1 MIFFFCTV
9 LEVCKDVL
17 CCCLCT
23 TVWEDKLKSELEHR
37 VPLPGRR
44 PVWIAVPLLV
54 HGFFFFNILK
64 KVHPFGSQLHTRQG
78 LGMIK
83 LLESRTTLS
92 RF

>member
-17 CCCLCT
+17 CGCLCT

-54 HGFFFFNILK
+54 HGFFLLRFELK
-64 KVHPFGSQLHTRQG
+64 RYRKQIPTPIFCC
-78 LGMIK
+78 LGVV
-83 LLESRTTLS
+83 LY
-92 RF
+92 